1 MSLTKRRV
9 APFKNGD
16 LAYLSS
22 KNMSLP
28 KGHTRKLIPKYIG
41 PYKIIRN
48 FGNNSYELDLPD
60 CLKQWGMHPVFHS
73 SLLRIHV
80 PNDDQLFLRQQEMQ
94 VADFKETCSSTVAS
108 VSLAIW
114 KDISLFVSI
123 AHPGSTMEGLVL
135 KD

>member
-48 FGNNSYELDLPD
+48 FGDNSYELDLPD

-94 VADFKETCSSTVAS
+94 MADFRESEPE
-108 VSLAIW
+108 W
-114 KDISLFVSI
+114 
-123 AHPGSTMEGLVL
+123 LVE
-135 KD
+135 